1 MDTTPNAIPDDLIP
15 LAEAR
20 LLIPSPRPGKR
31 TNLATVYR
39 LVNTGELP
47 AWKRGPWIFVSRAD
61 VLGLVVGREPVRR
74 VQTAA
79 ATSRRTQAALRRHRL
94 L

>member
-1 MDTTPNAIPDDLIP
+1 MDATTTPDDLIP

-39 LVNTGELP
+39 LIDSGELP
-47 AWKRGPWIFVSRAD
+47 AWKRGRWLFVSRAD
-61 VLGLVVGREPVRR
+61 VLGLVEGRGPVKRTPTVVAVSR
-74 VQTAA
+74 ATAA
-79 ATSRRTQAALRRHRL
+79 GLKRHGL
-94 L
+94 A